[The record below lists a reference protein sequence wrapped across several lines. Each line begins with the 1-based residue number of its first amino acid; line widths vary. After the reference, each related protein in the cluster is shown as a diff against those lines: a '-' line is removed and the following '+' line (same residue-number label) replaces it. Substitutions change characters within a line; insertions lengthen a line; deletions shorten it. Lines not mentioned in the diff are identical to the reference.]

1 MDTDTTTEEVSIDLD
16 NGGEGESETI
26 AIPKKDYDT
35 LNQTL
40 GSLKRELKDLK
51 KAKETPKEEAKDTPK
66 NQATDSNNVLLE
78 KAFLRSAQITDAEE
92 VDLTLSTAKKWGMT
106 VDQLVDDPDF
116 QVKLDKFRTQK
127 ANQLAVSGVKG
138 GAGQSQ
144 AKNTADYWIA
154 KGVPPSPTD
163 VPDRATRAKIA
174 RAMMNQ
180 AKSSKTFYND

>member
-1 MDTDTTTEEVSIDLD
+1 MDTNEEVTIDLD
-16 NGGEGESETI
+16 NSGEGEASTETVSI
-26 AIPKKDYDT
+26 SKSDYDK

-51 KAKETPKEEAKDTPK
+51 KPKEETVVETPKNKE
-66 NQATDSNNVLLE
+66 TDSNNVLLE
-78 KAFLRSAQITDAEE
+78 KAFLRSAQITNPEE
-92 VDLTLSTAKKWGMT
+92 VELTITTAKKWGMT

-127 ANQLAVSGVKG
+127 ANELAVSGLKG

-144 AKNTADYWIA
+144 AKNSPDYWIA

-163 VPDRATRAKIA
+163 VPDRQTRAKIA
-174 RAMMNQ
+174 RAMMAE